1 MRPIPQLTAALAALL
16 ALAACAT
23 GPSAKE
29 RQSAE
34 IHHDLAVEALKA
46 GRPQD
51 ALREYDEALRIDPG
65 MPEAHLGR
73 GLVLEHGF
81 GRTGEAEAEYRRAVA
96 TRPAYSEAL
105 NNLGQLLARTGRYEE
120 AVKCFDEALLSTFY
134 MEPWVARCNKG
145 QALYRMGR
153 REDGVAEL
161 KTCIAIA
168 PRYCAGRRELGRL
181 WLGEGK
187 VKEALDELTAYAR
200 HCEKV
205 PDAHYQLGLAQMKA
219 GDLAAARQAFERC
232 EALGGDAAIADECRK
247 SRALLQ

>member
-1 MRPIPQLTAALAALL
+1 MRLLPQLIAAQATLL
-16 ALAACAT
+16 ALAGCAS
-23 GPSAKE
+23 GPSVKQ
-29 RQSAE
+29 RQAAE

-46 GRPQD
+46 GRPQV
-51 ALREYDEALRIDPG
+51 ALREYDEALKIDPG

-105 NNLGQLLARTGRYEE
+105 NNLGQLLARTGRNEE
-120 AVKCFDEALLSTFY
+120 AIKCFDEALLSTFY
-134 MEPWVARCNKG
+134 TEPWVARCNKG
-145 QALYRMGR
+145 QVLYRMGR
-153 REDGVAEL
+153 RDDGVAEL

-168 PRYCAGRRELGRL
+168 PRYCAGHRELGRL

-187 VKEALDELTAYAR
+187 VKEALDELSAYAR

-219 GDLAAARQAFERC
+219 GDLPAARQAFERC

-247 SRALLQ
+247 SRQLLQ

>member
-1 MRPIPQLTAALAALL
+1 MRPDLRPTALLAALL
-16 ALAACAT
+16 ALAGCAS
-23 GPSAKE
+23 GPTAKQ
-29 RQSAE
+29 RRAAE

-81 GRTGEAEAEYRRAVA
+81 GRTAEAEAEYRRAVA
-96 TRPAYSEAL
+96 AKAAYSEAH
-105 NNLGQLLARTGRYEE
+105 NNLGQLLARTGRYDE
-120 AVKCFDEALLSTFY
+120 AIKHFDEALLSTFY

-153 REDGVAEL
+153 RDEGVAEL
-161 KTCIAIA
+161 KACIAVA
-168 PRYCAGRRELGRL
+168 PRYCAGRRELGRI
-181 WLGEGK
+181 WLAEGK
-187 VKEALDELTAYAR
+187 VKEALEELSAYAR
-200 HCEKV
+200 VCEKV
-205 PDAHYQLGLAQMKA
+205 PDAQYQLGLAQMKA
-219 GDLAAARQAFERC
+219 GDLPAASAAFERC
-232 EALGGDAAIADECRK
+232 AALAGESAIAEDCRR